1 MIRNILQSLTQQD
14 VTHDLHPNSA
24 NPLATAPPSTVEKLQ
39 NKLRG
44 LGMSDAE
51 ELPEEFDW
59 RQEPGVILT
68 PPMNQGGCGN
78 CWAVSSTQTFAD
90 RWMISSEKTGLV
102 LDPLATTVCVENST
116 GLGGCRGGA
125 PENCQLYFQSQGAS
139 VSNNDCISW
148 DEYCKENPKCV
159 SGYNPKLSPNISC
172 DDLGCSGGFKS
183 VNESL
188 HSGTVTDDDNRID
201 NTKTIYSI
209 KADIKLNGPV
219 TAKFAVY
226 GDFYAGDSGL
236 IVGGGKTFKWDNTNN
251 IYINGQYEGQLS
263 ESFKQLAATTKSGD
277 PEKLKILSQGLMPHE
292 TSTGQIIGDSAYSL
306 LKGYHAVEIVGWG
319 NDKDWG
325 EYWIVK
331 NSWGDKW
338 NNDGYFKFGMNTDG
352 QTNSTCGMD
361 IPFTQEN
368 GDLFGGTV
376 SFIPRKDIKMS
387 WKGEKNNDIGGDK
400 GGGDKGGG
408 DKGGGGNKGGGG
420 DKGGGVGD
428 KGGDGGDKGGGKKV
442 FIFILIVIIILIVLF
457 VSFRIYK
464 KLIR

>member
-24 NPLATAPPSTVEKLQ
+24 NPLATAPASTVEKLQ

-44 LGMSDAE
+44 LGMSAAE

-102 LDPLATTVCVENST
+102 LDPLATTVCVENPT
-116 GLGGCRGGA
+116 GLGGCGGGA

-139 VSNNDCISW
+139 VSNNDCTSW

-172 DDLGCSGGFKS
+172 DDLECSGGFKS

-236 IVGGGKTFKWDNTNN
+236 IVGEGKTFKWDNTNN
-251 IYINGQYEGQLS
+251 IYINGQYEEQLS

-368 GDLFGGTV
+368 GQLFGGTI

-387 WKGEKNNDIGGDK
+387 WKGEKNNDKGGGDK

-408 DKGGGGNKGGGG
+408 DKGGG
-420 DKGGGVGD
+420 
-428 KGGDGGDKGGGKKV
+428 KKI
-442 FIFILIVIIILIVLF
+442 FIFILIAIIIILIVLF
-457 VSFRIYK
+457 VYFRIYK
-464 KLIR
+464 KSIR